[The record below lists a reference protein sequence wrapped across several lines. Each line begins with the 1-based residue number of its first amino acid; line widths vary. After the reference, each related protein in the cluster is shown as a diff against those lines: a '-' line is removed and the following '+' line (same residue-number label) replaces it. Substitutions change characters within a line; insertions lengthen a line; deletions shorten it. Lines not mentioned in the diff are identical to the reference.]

1 MKAWT
6 TPERLALRESVHAF
20 AVREWLKTVLTPN

>member
-1 MKAWT
+1 MKVWA

-20 AVREWLKTVLTPN
+20 AVRGLLKTVLRPN